1 MSSSKNANPTGD
13 FFTPLI
19 EALTELFQML
29 ITKGALQLPNLL
41 KGAGSLS
48 LGVKQN
54 YMRIDTSMLD
64 CERQT
69 LDEAHLGWAINLE
82 RPYPLQYFD
91 PSKNTFIVGASGWG
105 KSNLINILQENCLQK
120 KQALIYID
128 PKGSREAIKNFKRLC
143 RHYGRKYY
151 IFSEFDKEAKSFN
164 PIADMTNSQ
173 RISMIMRSF
182 DWGKK
187 PNQYYL
193 NQSQKALEEV
203 LTSLSAKKEEFDL
216 HDIYA
221 KLKLEHNKEETSG
234 LLTQLQLLLN
244 SDFGKLFR
252 KSLANGK
259 PSMTLKRAWEEKSC
273 IYIGCS
279 TQGYASLAKT
289 VGKLFVSEA
298 MNLSY
303 WIGKTFEDSHEAQK
317 RSIGLFIDEAGSV
330 LFPDFLDLVNK
341 CRSSGINVYTAVQ
354 SYSDIE
360 MIGDGEVL
368 MKQFFESYS
377 NWFIQRQTNTE
388 NAEKLASACGTFLAE
403 KKTLATDAGAESGRG
418 TIRTGH
424 EYLCHPDIFKSI
436 NIGQSVLLE
445 HGKKSLVILNV
456 RDTRQSKAFT
466 KITKADRKAPIARIE
481 KGYKRNLKRK
491 GGL

>member
-1 MSSSKNANPTGD
+1 
-13 FFTPLI
+13 
-19 EALTELFQML
+19 
-29 ITKGALQLPNLL
+29 
-41 KGAGSLS
+41 
-48 LGVKQN
+48 
-54 YMRIDTSMLD
+54 
-64 CERQT
+64 
-69 LDEAHLGWAINLE
+69 
-82 RPYPLQYFD
+82 
-91 PSKNTFIVGASGWG
+91 
-105 KSNLINILQENCLQK
+105 
-120 KQALIYID
+120 
-128 PKGSREAIKNFKRLC
+128 
-143 RHYGRKYY
+143 
-151 IFSEFDKEAKSFN
+151 
-164 PIADMTNSQ
+164 
-173 RISMIMRSF
+173 
-182 DWGKK
+182 
-187 PNQYYL
+187 
-193 NQSQKALEEV
+193 
-203 LTSLSAKKEEFDL
+203 
-216 HDIYA
+216 
-221 KLKLEHNKEETSG
+221 
-234 LLTQLQLLLN
+234 
-244 SDFGKLFR
+244 
-252 KSLANGK
+252 
-259 PSMTLKRAWEEKSC
+259 MTLKRAWEEKSC

-279 TQGYASLAKT
+279 TQGYATLAKT

-436 NIGQSVLLE
+436 NIGQTVLLE
-445 HGKKSLVILNV
+445 HGKKSLVIINV
-456 RDTRQSKAFT
+456 RDTRQSKAFRE
-466 KITKADRKAPIARIE
+466 ITEADRKAPIAPIE
-481 KGYKRNLKRK
+481 KGSMRKRK
-491 GGL
+491 LGGQYAK